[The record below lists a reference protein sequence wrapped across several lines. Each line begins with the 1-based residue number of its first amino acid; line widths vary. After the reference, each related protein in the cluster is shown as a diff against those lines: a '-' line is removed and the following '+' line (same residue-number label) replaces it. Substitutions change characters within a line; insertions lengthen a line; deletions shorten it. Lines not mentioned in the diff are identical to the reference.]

1 MQKIKNYF
9 HFAQSLSACLFY
21 GFPAKKLTVIGVT
34 GTDGKTT
41 TSNLIYHLL
50 KEEGYKVAVI
60 STIGAYVNGKLL
72 DTGLHVTTPTGFAL
86 QKIIKTIQKEDC
98 THLVLEI
105 TSHALDQNR
114 AFGIPIDIGVIT
126 NITHEHLDYHKT
138 FQRYQNTKLKLFKNT
153 RVSVLNADDPS
164 FDYFKIKLSD
174 KKLVTY
180 STRLK
185 NVDFNPEK
193 AGLKGDDFNTSN
205 QLAAISVLSEITN
218 GSYTN
223 PIKSID
229 TFQLPEGRQE
239 YVFMDSFSVMVDFAH
254 TPNSIELILAHLR
267 PKVKGRIIHVF
278 GSAGERDATKRPLMG
293 AASSKYSDVIVLTS
307 EDPRYE
313 DAGEICE
320 DIAKGIKSSFIRKD
334 SLDNKSKNMYVII
347 PDRRDAIRQ
356 ALNIALEGDFVL
368 VSGKGHEKSM
378 NIMGIEN
385 PWSDKETVL
394 SFL

>member
-9 HFAQSLSACLFY
+9 HLAQSLSACLFY

-72 DTGLHVTTPTGFAL
+72 DTGLHVTTPTGFEL
-86 QKIIKTIQKEDC
+86 QKIIKIIQKEGC

-153 RVSVLNADDPS
+153 RVSILNADDPS
-164 FDYFKIKLSD
+164 FEYFKKKLSG
-174 KKLVTY
+174 KKLLTY
-180 STRLK
+180 SLNLK
-185 NVDFNPEK
+185 NADFNAVK

-205 QLAAISVLSEITN
+205 QLAAIAVLSEVTN
-218 GSYTN
+218 GSYAS
-223 PIKSID
+223 PLKSIG

-267 PKVKGRIIHVF
+267 PKVKGRIIHIF

-293 AASSKYSDVIVLTS
+293 AASSKFSDVIILTS

-313 DAGEICE
+313 DPAKICE
-320 DIAKGIKSSFIRKD
+320 AIAKGIGPSFEKKD
-334 SLDNKSKNMYVII
+334 SLDMYSKNIYVIV
-347 PDRRDAIRQ
+347 PERRDAIRQ
-356 ALNIALEGDFVL
+356 ALNIASEGDLIL

-385 PWSDKETVL
+385 PWSDKEIVL